1 MNISPTSSKN
11 ISPAEFILG
20 CVALFSRPWGLQ
32 QATWQARIKAAFP
45 VVLVGLLVIVLCDCF
60 FDQCLWAM
68 TFIGVCFAT
77 FILFTFDK
85 KTNNF
90 ADRLATLA
98 KQGLLRCCISVI
110 TVIPAALAK
119 FSSRVTPVP
128 ITPPRRTP
136 A

>member
-1 MNISPTSSKN
+1 M
-11 ISPAEFILG
+11 
-20 CVALFSRPWGLQ
+20 Q
-32 QATWQARIKAAFP
+32 QATWQARIKAVLP
-45 VVLVGLLVIVLCDCF
+45 VVLVALLVIVLCDCF
-60 FDQCLWAM
+60 LDQLLSAM
-68 TFIGVCFAT
+68 TFVGVCFAA

-90 ADRLATLA
+90 ADRLAILA
-98 KQGLLRCCISVI
+98 KQGLLRRGISVL

-119 FSSRVTPVP
+119 FSSRVIPVP

>member
-1 MNISPTSSKN
+1 M
-11 ISPAEFILG
+11 
-20 CVALFSRPWGLQ
+20 Q

-45 VVLVGLLVIVLCDCF
+45 VVLVGLLMIVLCDCF
-60 FDQCLWAM
+60 FDQLLWAM
-68 TFIGVCFAT
+68 TFVGVCFAA

-98 KQGLLRCCISVI
+98 KQVLLRCGILVL
-110 TVIPAALAK
+110 TVIPAALAR
-119 FSSRVTPVP
+119 FSSRVTPVL

>member
-20 CVALFSRPWGLQ
+20 YVALFSRPWGVQ

-60 FDQCLWAM
+60 FDQLLWAM
-68 TFIGVCFAT
+68 TFVGVCFAT

-85 KTNNF
+85 KANNL

-98 KQGLLRCCISVI
+98 KQRLLRCGISVL

>member
-1 MNISPTSSKN
+1 VNISPTSSKN

-20 CVALFSRPWGLQ
+20 CIALFSRPWGVQ

-60 FDQCLWAM
+60 FDQLLWAM
-68 TFIGVCFAT
+68 TFVGVCFAA

-98 KQGLLRCCISVI
+98 KQGLLRCGISVL
-110 TVIPAALAK
+110 TVIPAALVK
-119 FSSRVTPVP
+119 FSSRVNPVP

>member
-1 MNISPTSSKN
+1 M
-11 ISPAEFILG
+11 
-20 CVALFSRPWGLQ
+20 FSRPWGMQ
-32 QATWQARIKAAFP
+32 QATWWARIKAALP

-60 FDQCLWAM
+60 LDQLLPAM
-68 TFIGVCFAT
+68 TFVGVCFAA

-98 KQGLLRCCISVI
+98 KQGLLRCGISVL

-119 FSSRVTPVP
+119 LSSRVPPVP

>member
-1 MNISPTSSKN
+1 M
-11 ISPAEFILG
+11 
-20 CVALFSRPWGLQ
+20 Q

-60 FDQCLWAM
+60 FDQLLWAM
-68 TFIGVCFAT
+68 TFVGVCFAA

-98 KQGLLRCCISVI
+98 KQGLLRRGISVL

-119 FSSRVTPVP
+119 FSSRVIPVP